1 MIKHRSK
8 ILEPSAVESQIPA
21 KKEGKDRKTIKRERE
36 DNYWHIKTEREEV
49 LSASW
54 KVAWHP
60 DNSITKGCFKDT

>member
-21 KKEGKDRKTIKRERE
+21 KKEGEDRKIIKRERE

-49 LSASW
+49 LS
-54 KVAWHP
+54 VAWHP